1 MLKLE
6 SLQFFIPT
14 ARGRNFGM
22 EKNVINAPSGGV
34 FPIYYNITWGG
45 VRPIYYDITW
55 GGVRPIYYNITPLL
69 APTGALIVVMVMHC

>member
-55 GGVRPIYYNITPLL
+55 GGSGQFITILHGGRDPQIVLRNI
-69 APTGALIVVMVMHC
+69 

>member
-55 GGVRPIYYNITPLL
+55 GGSGQFITILHGGGGVWRDPQIVLRNI
-69 APTGALIVVMVMHC
+69 

>member
-34 FPIYYNITWGG
+34 FPIYYNITWERS
-45 VRPIYYDITW
+45 VETPELYYMYIYE
-55 GGVRPIYYNITPLL
+55 
-69 APTGALIVVMVMHC
+69 

>member
-55 GGVRPIYYNITPLL
+55 GGVRPIYYNITWGGGGFRDPQ
-69 APTGALIVVMVMHC
+69 IVLRNI

>member
-45 VRPIYYDITW
+45 SGQFITILHGGGSGQFITILHGE
-55 GGVRPIYYNITPLL
+55 GGVWRDPQIVLRNI
-69 APTGALIVVMVMHC
+69 

>member
-45 VRPIYYDITW
+45 GGAAETPILYY
-55 GGVRPIYYNITPLL
+55 VIYEEPLRGLLLPLL
-69 APTGALIVVMVMHC
+69 EQVYPYII